1 LAQQGEL
8 QMKKIPANALV
19 VVADGA
25 GARLFRNVGHGGDV
39 SLQKDG
45 EFDPSNLRDDGPSG
59 VRPPESTRQ
68 ETDEATFAKQLAK
81 ELYRR
86 AHRGE
91 FEHLVIIADRQTLGQ
106 LRPSL
111 HKEVQQ
117 RLVREVT
124 KALTN
129 SSIEDIE
136 TAMS

>member
-1 LAQQGEL
+1 
-8 QMKKIPANALV
+8 M
-19 VVADGA
+19 
-25 GARLFRNVGHGGDV
+25 RL
-39 SLQKDG
+39 LLC
-45 EFDPSNLRDDGPSG
+45 P
-59 VRPPESTRQ
+59 STRAYRGLL
-68 ETDEATFAKQLAK
+68 DFAFGSPCLVD
-81 ELYRR
+81 RR

-91 FEHLVIIADRQTLGQ
+91 FEHLVIVADRQTLGQ

-136 TAMS
+136 TAIS